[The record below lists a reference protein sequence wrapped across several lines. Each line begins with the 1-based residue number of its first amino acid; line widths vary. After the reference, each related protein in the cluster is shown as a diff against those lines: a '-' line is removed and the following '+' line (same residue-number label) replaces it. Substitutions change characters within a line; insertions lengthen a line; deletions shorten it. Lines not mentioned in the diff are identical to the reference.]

1 MNKKI
6 GILPGVFDMF
16 HIGHLN
22 IIKSAKNSCDYLI
35 VAVNTDEFVKIYKNK
50 TTIIP
55 YEQRAE
61 IIRSL
66 KYVDEV
72 VPRNGEAEIDLIKNY
87 NANIIFSGDDWKGSD
102 RYKKLIE
109 DLNLEKI
116 NAEIIYFKYTDGIST
131 TLLKEKIKN
140 L

>member
-22 IIKSAKNSCDYLI
+22 IIKSAKINCDYLI

-72 VPRNGEAEIDLIKNY
+72 VPRNGEAEIDLIKKY